1 MIRVVNFPFCNYS
14 SVARMLKTSGYTF
27 TDLDANSD
35 LTSND
40 ILILP
45 GVGSFSEGMSYLE
58 DNLFTDLIRNHAES
72 GGKIIA
78 ICLGLQLLFSSSDE
92 SPGVVGLDLI
102 EGKVVKIPTHSS
114 FNIPHIG
121 WDSINSTDTTPG
133 FLNSF
138 FDRSGLSHNDYYF
151 VHSFYALPL
160 QKKDSIATVSHPKQ
174 NLDVAF
180 RKNNIYAFQFHPEKS
195 GPSGYRLLQQVI
207 NQ

>member
-27 TDLDANSD
+27 TDLDANSN

-92 SPGVVGLDLI
+92 SPGFVGLDLI

-138 FDRSGLSHNDYYF
+138 FDRSGLSHSDYYF

-160 QKKDSIATVSHPKQ
+160 RKKDSIAS
-174 NLDVAF
+174 
-180 RKNNIYAFQFHPEKS
+180 
-195 GPSGYRLLQQVI
+195 
-207 NQ
+207 